1 MPLKRESLERQLEQ
15 SQAVLDQVKADL
27 VKQGVAESD
36 LKKQPKY
43 RDASGDLRTIKRRLQ
58 AVSAKEAI
66 AASASEGADDAGSE
80 EG

>member
-15 SQAVLDQVKADL
+15 SQSILDQVKADL
-27 VKQGVAESD
+27 TAQGVAESD

-43 RDASGDLRTIKRRLQ
+43 RDVSGNMRTIKRRLD

-66 AASASEGADDAGSE
+66 TAAAGETAADAGSE
-80 EG
+80 DE